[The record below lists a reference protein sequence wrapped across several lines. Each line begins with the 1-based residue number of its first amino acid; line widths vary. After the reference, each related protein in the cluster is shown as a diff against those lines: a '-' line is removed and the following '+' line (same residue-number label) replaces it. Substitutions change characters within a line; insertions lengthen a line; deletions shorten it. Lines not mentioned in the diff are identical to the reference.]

1 MKKFLFCF
9 IPTSITHCP
18 EMSIPALT
26 AQLRYHNYDV
36 SVMDLNIDFFNQI
49 FSREYLDNA
58 VINAQKKYESLKLK
72 KEDFYC
78 KDDSY
83 KNEILTQKYNELEN
97 FFQNYTEVAK
107 KVPLSIDK
115 ALKILKNEELFYNP
129 KLLSFACSVINYAKK
144 IACLQY
150 APFDFYF
157 TYETYFD
164 DLLKIVFDKEKNIFW
179 DYFEKKVLE
188 IKEKN
193 IDFIGISIS
202 YRQQIIAGLTFAYL
216 LKKHTS
222 AHINLGGNY
231 FSRLTEYIPNYIDF
245 FEKFFDS
252 VSYGEGENSIIE
264 LAKYIDGEI
273 DISEVPQ
280 LIYKDKKNGKIK
292 KTPMG
297 MTVVLSKIPAPDY
310 SDYDF
315 EKYLLP
321 ERVLPI
327 QVQRGCYWNKCAFCE
342 SAFEKTPSVKTVE
355 QLIKEIRQYNE
366 KYNVST
372 FMIIDETIT
381 PKYLDKFS
389 DAIINENLNFKFM
402 MSLRLEKKVTCDLL
416 SKMYKAGFRSFWFG
430 FETASE
436 RVLKL
441 INKGVTVEESIQV
454 LKTSNEIGFL
464 NNVYCLVNFPT
475 STYQD
480 DLSTFKFVKESSD
493 IVHNI
498 LYTEFMLTNNSKIYN
513 NPSEYGLEII
523 EDIKNSRVSLE
534 FDFKRKVGMTDEEQ
548 KDIAAMYSK
557 YYWKER
563 FQHIVAPYYMTLY
576 CNKFGLN
583 FVKENLLK

>member
-26 AQLRYHNYDV
+26 AQLRHNDYDV
-36 SVMDLNIDFFNQI
+36 SVMDLNIDFFYQI
-49 FSREYLDNA
+49 FNKEYLEKAIDNA
-58 VINAQKKYESLKLK
+58 KKQYEDLKLK

-78 KDDSY
+78 KDNSY

-97 FFQNYTEVAK
+97 FFQNYSEVGK
-107 KVPLSIDK
+107 KVSFSIDK

-129 KLLSFACSVINYAKK
+129 KLLGFASQVITYAKK
-144 IACLQY
+144 IACL
-150 APFDFYF
+150 PCSPLDFHL
-157 TYETYFD
+157 TCETYFD
-164 DLLKIVFDKEKNIFW
+164 DVLKIVFDKERNIFW
-179 DYFEKKVLE
+179 NYFEKKVLE

-193 IDFIGISIS
+193 FDFIGISIS

-216 LKKHTS
+216 LKKHTN

-231 FSRLTEYIPNYIDF
+231 FSRLTDYIPNYIDF

-280 LIYKDKKNGKIK
+280 LIYKEKKNGKIK

-297 MTVVLSKIPAPDY
+297 KTVVLSKIQAPDY
-310 SDYDF
+310 SDFDF
-315 EKYLLP
+315 DKYLLP

-342 SAFEKTPSVKTVE
+342 SAFEKTPSVKTVQ
-355 QLIKEIRQYNE
+355 QLINEMKQYNE
-366 KYNVST
+366 KYKVST

-381 PKYLDKFS
+381 PEYLDKFS
-389 DAIINENLNFKFM
+389 DAIISENLKFKFM
-402 MSLRLEKKVTCDLL
+402 MSLRLEKKVTRDLL

-441 INKGVTVEESIQV
+441 INKGVTVEESIKV
-454 LKTSNEIGFL
+454 MKDSNEIGFL

-475 STYQD
+475 ATYQD
-480 DLSTFKFVKESSD
+480 DLATIKFVKESSD
-493 IVHNI
+493 MVHNI

-513 NPSEYGLEII
+513 NPSEYGLEIV
-523 EDIKNSRVSLE
+523 EDVKNSRISLE

-548 KDIAAMYSK
+548 KEIVSMYSK

-563 FQHIVAPYYMTLY
+563 FQHIVSPYYLTLY
-576 CNKFGLN
+576 CNKFGLD
-583 FVKENLLK
+583 FVKANFLR